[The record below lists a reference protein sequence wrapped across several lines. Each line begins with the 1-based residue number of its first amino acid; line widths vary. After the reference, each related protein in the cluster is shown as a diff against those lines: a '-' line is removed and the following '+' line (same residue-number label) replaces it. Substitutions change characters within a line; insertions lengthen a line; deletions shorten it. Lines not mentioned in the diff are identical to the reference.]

1 MEGLKMRVAVGIAL
15 LLLTAA
21 VAPAAARQPAPVG
34 RTPLQALA
42 NCRAVQPDLARLACF
57 DAAAAPLL
65 AAEQAGDLVVVD
77 REQARAAR
85 REAFG
90 FNLPSLNL
98 FGREGPDGAEANR
111 VELVLA
117 GASQGPNGRWVF
129 RTENDQVWRQID
141 SEPLRKV
148 RPGAKAA
155 IRKATL
161 GTFFMNVDGQRA
173 VRVRREQ

>member
-1 MEGLKMRVAVGIAL
+1 MREVSGAL
-15 LLLTAA
+15 LLVLLMIAGATPGRAQDAA
-21 VAPAAARQPAPVG
+21 MAAP
-34 RTPLQALA
+34 LEALA
-42 NCRAVQPDLARLACF
+42 KCGAIGADAARLACF

-65 AAEQAGDLVVVD
+65 AAERSGELVVVD
-77 REQARAAR
+77 REQAQAAR

-98 FGREGPDGAEANR
+98 FGRKGLETPER
-111 VELVLA
+111 MELVLA
-117 GASQGPNGRWVF
+117 SASQSANGRWVF

-148 RPGAKAA
+148 KRGSKAA
-155 IRKATL
+155 IRKAAL

>member
-1 MEGLKMRVAVGIAL
+1 MRNITGAAL
-15 LLLTAA
+15 LLLA
-21 VAPAAARQPAPVG
+21 VAASPAVAQPRPSTSPA
-34 RTPLQALA
+34 LEALA
-42 NCRAVQPDLARLACF
+42 KCRAVPADAARLACF
-57 DAAAAPLL
+57 DAAAGPLL

-98 FGREGPDGAEANR
+98 FGRKEAESAEADR

-117 GASQGPNGRWVF
+117 SASQGPNGRWIF
-129 RTENDQVWRQID
+129 RTQNDQVWRQID
-141 SEPLRKV
+141 SEPLRRV

-155 IRKATL
+155 VRKATL